1 MDEQV
6 FPDRRERYWDL
17 GLFVVEERG
26 TRMGRGGRRSKVGD
40 QRSFPR

>member
-17 GLFVVEERG
+17 RLFVVEERG
-26 TRMGRGGRRSKVGD
+26 TRMGRGRGGRRSEV
-40 QRSFPR
+40 FPEIK